1 MLGRFRFAAS
11 LFAALAIC
19 FSVNAQTGNSEVFVF
34 ELKNVNG
41 KTSVSNPVNI
51 SASPGYDNQPSFGI
65 DGDTVL
71 FTSIRNGRSPDIYE
85 YSLLDQTLTQLTDSA
100 ESEYTP
106 RARDKNTVT
115 FVREGEGQEM
125 SVFTYDRTTKSVS
138 AALKNR
144 EPVAYY
150 DWNTDG
156 GALVWIRYA
165 SMAHY
170 VVPSKGLNVFVTD
183 RVLPSTPHN
192 IPGTLKFSF
201 LHRQGNDEVW
211 IKEFDPETR
220 AVRPIV
226 LTKDSKVDYCWL
238 ADGSILMGSGT
249 MLYRFDQKSDK
260 DWVLYAD
267 LSGFGLKEIT
277 RLAASKDGRMI
288 AVVSNQ

>member
-1 MLGRFRFAAS
+1 MLGKSRSAAF
-11 LFAALAIC
+11 LFATLAIC

-85 YSLLDQTLTQLTDSA
+85 YSLLDQTLTQLTDST

-106 RARDKNTVT
+106 RAR
-115 FVREGEGQEM
+115 
-125 SVFTYDRTTKSVS
+125 
-138 AALKNR
+138 
-144 EPVAYY
+144 
-150 DWNTDG
+150 
-156 GALVWIRYA
+156 
-165 SMAHY
+165 
-170 VVPSKGLNVFVTD
+170 GLNVFVTD

-211 IKEFDPETR
+211 IKEFDPGNM
-220 AVRPIV
+220 AIRPIV